1 MEPIYSQTFT
11 LKDFHVDCFDRLKP
25 AVLLQFIQEV
35 SSVHGSALG
44 ADKETLASRNL
55 FWIIVRTRVQ
65 ITRMPVCGETITLT
79 TWPMPTTRVAY
90 PRSVIGY
97 DASGAEIFRSISLW
111 GMMDRTSRCL
121 VVPSKSGIAVQGH
134 LEGTELAAPG
144 SLSPSLT
151 EHSTSRRVCF
161 SDLDR
166 NGHMNNT
173 RYFDWI
179 CDLLPAA
186 FHRDQDLKEFTICY
200 LSEAME
206 GQVLDMGWDIRE
218 GNLQVEASCQT
229 DTEGKPHRV
238 FAAKLQF

>member
-11 LKDFHVDCFDRLKP
+11 LKDNHVDCFDRLKP
-25 AVLLQFIQEV
+25 SVLLQLIQEV

-44 ADKETLASRNL
+44 ADYDTLAQKNL

-97 DASGAEIFRSISLW
+97 DASGAELFRSISLW
-111 GMMDRTSRCL
+111 GMMDRISRAL
-121 VVPSKSGIAVQGH
+121 VVPAKSGIAVQGH
-134 LEGTELAAPG
+134 LEGSELTAPG
-144 SLSPSLT
+144 SLSPKLT
-151 EHSTSRRVCF
+151 EHCTSRRVAF
-161 SDLDR
+161 TDLDR

-179 CDLLPAA
+179 CDLLPSA
-186 FHRDQDLKEFTICY
+186 FHKEQTLKEFTICY

-206 GQVLDMGWDIRE
+206 GQVLDMGWDVQE
-218 GNLQVEASCQT
+218 GVMQVEATCANDS
-229 DTEGKPHRV
+229 ESKPHRV

>member
-11 LKDFHVDCFDRLKP
+11 LKDAHVDCFDRLKP
-25 AVLLQFIQEV
+25 SVLLQFIQEV

-44 ADKETLASRNL
+44 ADKDTLAQKDL

-97 DASGAEIFRSISLW
+97 DAQGQELFRSISLW

-144 SLSPSLT
+144 SLSPKLT
-151 EHSTSRRVCF
+151 EHSSSRRVCF

-179 CDLLPAA
+179 YDLLPAA
-186 FHRDQDLKEFTICY
+186 FHRDQNLKEFTICY

-206 GQVLDMGWDIRE
+206 GQMLDMGWEVQD
-218 GNLQVEASCQT
+218 GALQVEATCQN
-229 DTEGKPHRV
+229 DTEAKPRRV